1 MTQPT
6 KGQVTLGDVLT
17 KYAKPDPSIV
27 QQLPKGGTKLDFV
40 GHADITRILIEI
52 DPQWSWEPVAFDDHG
67 LPAIKVEN
75 GLAHMAGWLTVL
87 GVRRLGV
94 ASVAHNK
101 PDLYKELVSDFLRNA
116 GMRFGIALNLWT
128 KSEWDDIPTNSTVV
142 RPATTTTTSNPKA
155 QKPTVTTVTPDPNIP
170 SKITPQQ
177 KNQFLSACEA
187 RGINPAEV
195 AGKAGIS
202 LDSDWTEQD
211 LAKLRIA
218 YKEMSNA

>member
-1 MTQPT
+1 MTQTP
-6 KGQVTLGDVLT
+6 KGQVTIGDIIT

-27 QQLPKGGTKLDFV
+27 QQLPKGNVKLDFV

-52 DPQWSWEPVAFDDHG
+52 DPLWSWEPVAFDDNG

-75 GLAHMAGWLTVL
+75 GMAHMAGWLTVL
-87 GVRRLGV
+87 GVRRLGI

-101 PDLYKELVSDFLRNA
+101 PDLYKELASDFLRNA
-116 GMRFGIALNLWT
+116 AMRFGIALNLWT
-128 KSEWDDIPTNSTVV
+128 KSEWDDIPTNTTVT
-142 RPATTTTTSNPKA
+142 RPTTTTSNPLAK
-155 QKPTVTTVTPDPNIP
+155 KPTITTVKPDDKMPG
-170 SKITPQQ
+170 KITPQQ

-187 RGINPAEV
+187 RGINPASV
-195 AGKAGIS
+195 AQSAGIN
-202 LDSDWTEQD
+202 LDADWTEAD